1 MKLQTGISPKYVKGW
16 DVEKAIRE
24 IIQNYLDT
32 RKEFGCSGRITW
44 KEGIATIKDDG
55 PGLELKHLALGVS
68 EKSADAIGKY
78 GEGLKLALLVMAR
91 EGRWIEVRASGKII
105 TPAIKY
111 HEGFGTEILVL
122 NVEDM
127 KPRAAKNHIGTAI
140 RFECSREE
148 LEKGKSYF
156 EHFLTS
162 SSSPREERITW
173 LERGKISL
181 PAGNIYINGARVGR
195 VENALFSY
203 HLSERETG
211 DIGNRDREVVNHDKV
226 RLRVRNIL
234 AETSSFRVME
244 QLIAA
249 ASYFPET
256 WEVSIGVNYLLIPT
270 ERFRAWK
277 RAAHQTLG
285 KNAVI
290 SSGDE
295 DIDAQARYT
304 GHEVIRVRSWSWE
317 AALKH
322 VGVNTAEK
330 AAKSRASAKRVSLRD
345 LTPEEKRILNEAK
358 RLVEENYGEVGTVIV
373 AEEFASETG
382 NAKVEGCYRRG
393 EDKIYLK
400 RSVLGSLPHALHTL
414 LHETVHRH
422 SGADD
427 CTADFERAL
436 ADVSV
441 EIMLKR
447 KEAVAV
453 AKKKKEKAAVE
464 RKKDGKDGQM
474 TRIQAA
480 ALAIQAIDGET
491 TVEDLIA
498 VTDEIAMENGLTSNV
513 NESRTQIH
521 KALQTAIV
529 FGIVE
534 RDGDVVRKK

>member
-181 PAGNIYINGARVGR
+181 PAGNIYINGARVGE
-195 VENALFSY
+195 ENANRHS
-203 HLSERETG
+203 SERSEPITEPRS
-211 DIGNRDREVVNHDKV
+211 DAANDARS
-226 RLRVRNIL
+226 LRSEYP
-234 AETSSFRVME
+234 AETFGLWSRSPPPLRISPRTRE
-244 QLIAA
+244 ARRRKL
-249 ASYFPET
+249 SPD
-256 WEVSIGVNYLLIPT
+256 ST
-270 ERFRAWK
+270 EAGAGS
-277 RAAHQTLG
+277 AAHQTLG